1 MGFLSD
7 FMGIS
12 LDKNTILCPS
22 YLQNSE
28 RKE

>member
-1 MGFLSD
+1 MRFLSD
-7 FMGIS
+7 FKGNF

-22 YLQNSE
+22 DLQNSE